1 MQELHRGKQSVVFP
15 NFPAIEANAA
25 IVGKKEGEGP
35 LREDFDQITQDTK
48 LNQASWEKAES
59 ELQKTALELALG
71 KASLNYDDL
80 DVLFAGDLLNQ
91 CISSSFAV
99 RDTRIPFLGLYG
111 ACSTMAESLLLAAS
125 FVNAGYARRAGAITS
140 SHFASAERQ
149 YRFPLGYGGQRTP
162 TAQWTVTGSGCCI
175 VSSSGKGPF
184 VECATVG
191 KIQDFGIK
199 DANNMGAAMAPAAVD
214 TIRQHFED
222 FGRRPQ
228 DYDLIVTGDLGVLGK
243 QIVYVEEDGASE
255 PSTFATK
262 AEKLID
268 SEKVATV
275 FGGWTSSS
283 RKAVKPVFEDYNALL
298 WYPVQYEG
306 MEQSPNIVYTGAAP
320 NQQIVPAIEY
330 LLDKGYKKF
339 FLLGS
344 DYVFPRTA
352 NMIITAQVKAAG
364 GEVVGEEYADMD
376 QTDFA
381 AIISKIEAAQPEIII
396 NTLNGT
402 GNVSFFKQMAEKNYT
417 SAEYPTMSFSIAE
430 EEVATIGA
438 DILKGHMVS
447 WNYYETTDTPENK
460 AFVEA
465 YKAKFGESRVTSDPA
480 EAAYDA
486 VYLWKAACEKAGSF
500 DVDAVKEAIA
510 GGDISFNAPE
520 GTVTINGTNQHL
532 TKPVRI
538 GEIRD
543 DGLIY
548 EVYSTPTAVDP
559 DPYLTTYDWAVEAG
573 IQPIE

>member
-1 MQELHRGKQSVVFP
+1 MIMKKVSLRK
-15 NFPAIEANAA
+15 IAA
-25 IVGKKEGEGP
+25 
-35 LREDFDQITQDTK
+35 LA
-48 LNQASWEKAES
+48 ASMAMFAMTLAGCGS
-59 ELQKTALELALG
+59 TASDSG
-71 KASLNYDDL
+71 
-80 DVLFAGDLLNQ
+80 
-91 CISSSFAV
+91 SSSDGTTSAAAASEDDTVKVGLLHSLTGSMAISEKAV
-99 RDTRIPFLGLYG
+99 RD
-111 ACSTMAESLLLAAS
+111 AEVLAIDEI
-125 FVNAGYARRAGAITS
+125 NAAG
-140 SHFASAERQ
+140 
-149 YRFPLGYGGQRTP
+149 
-162 TAQWTVTGSGCCI
+162 
-175 VSSSGKGPF
+175 
-184 VECATVG
+184 
-191 KIQDFGIK
+191 
-199 DANNMGAAMAPAAVD
+199 
-214 TIRQHFED
+214 
-222 FGRRPQ
+222 
-228 DYDLIVTGDLGVLGK
+228 GVLGK

-275 FGGWTSSS
+275 FGCWTSSS

-500 DVDAVKEAIA
+500 DVDAVKEAIS